1 VISIR
6 DIIRGW
12 NRFFFEPISPLPMAV
27 YRILLGLLV
36 LANQLLLLPDVMT
49 WFSDRGALSF
59 ATARRV
65 SGGSGLNVFNF
76 LPHGDAMVWI
86 VFVLS
91 CFAAISLAAG
101 FFTRTSAFLT
111 FLFFVTLDHRN
122 PMILNSGDTFLRLG
136 TFFVMFSHA
145 GRALSVD
152 EWRRR
157 KRGEKSATAY
167 PPWAMRVLQVQ
178 LSFVYFYAFI
188 WKISGTMWMSGTA
201 VYYTSRLFEF
211 WRFPVPYVFEHFW
224 TIKLWT
230 WGTLLIEF
238 ALGTLV
244 WIKELRYAV
253 LLAGILLHIGI
264 DYSMNIPLFGFIMAS
279 AYVTFVDPAD
289 LERWLAPVIR
299 KARLEGL
306 GPARS

>member
-122 PMILNSGDTFLRLG
+122 PVILNSGDAFRSQAVLPG
-136 TFFVMFSHA
+136 SAAASFDA
-145 GRALSVD
+145 G
-152 EWRRR
+152 
-157 KRGEKSATAY
+157 
-167 PPWAMRVLQVQ
+167 
-178 LSFVYFYAFI
+178 
-188 WKISGTMWMSGTA
+188 
-201 VYYTSRLFEF
+201 SRLVGHFRGNPKPATTYFDDPYAWVHELPEAEQRIQKELIHEGELADRYF
-211 WRFPVPYVFEHFW
+211 HALWRPWERF
-224 TIKLWT
+224 
-230 WGTLLIEF
+230 
-238 ALGTLV
+238 
-244 WIKELRYAV
+244 WIKET
-253 LLAGILLHIGI
+253 
-264 DYSMNIPLFGFIMAS
+264 P
-279 AYVTFVDPAD
+279 
-289 LERWLAPVIR
+289 
-299 KARLEGL
+299 
-306 GPARS
+306 